1 MLPLEIESI
10 IYSYVKEL
18 ESLKYKEINEEIKNN
33 LILCEECQEYKLMM
47 NCSLC
52 YEDFCLSCTY
62 KCCTYKYYYYI
73 YKNKQEK
80 INRTNCCLKCIKRSI
95 PNYPYKSSSPRRK
108 YIICDDVFGYYTD
121 SCDEYAYYTDEYGPF
136 IGDLHEVECPKRIT
150 KNFLKNVKKKIKNLF

>member
-1 MLPLEIESI
+1 MFPLEIESI
-10 IYSYVKEL
+10 IYSYLKEF

-62 KCCTYKYYYYI
+62 KYYYHI
-73 YKNKQEK
+73 NKNKQEK
-80 INRTNCCLKCIKRSI
+80 IDRTNCCSKCIKKNLSHI
-95 PNYPYKSSSPRRK
+95 LEDEPRCK
-108 YIICDDVFGYYTD
+108 YIIYDDAFGYWTD
-121 SCDEYAYYTDEYGPF
+121 SCEEYPYYTDEYGPF

-150 KNFLKNVKKKIKNLF
+150 KIFLKNVKKKFKNLF